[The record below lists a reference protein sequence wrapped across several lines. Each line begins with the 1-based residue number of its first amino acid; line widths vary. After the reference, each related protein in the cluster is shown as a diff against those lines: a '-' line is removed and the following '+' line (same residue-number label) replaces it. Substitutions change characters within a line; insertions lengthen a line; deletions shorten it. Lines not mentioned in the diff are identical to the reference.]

1 MYRELHFGLC
11 ERTELW
17 TESSALV
24 QRGTLTASCPLGLV
38 WSDDAVVSPDYKLCE
53 GVKVQTTSFRLSV
66 WRGPIFLWTLLRK

>member
-38 WSDDAVVSPDYKLCE
+38 WSDDAVVSPD
-53 GVKVQTTSFRLSV
+53 
-66 WRGPIFLWTLLRK
+66 